1 MDLRMIM
8 TLIIGGGILAAMLL
22 LISVIFC
29 LYIKVS
35 KTINSAKISQSR
47 MFPATFIST
56 NSPCHPSPYQAI
68 QCCDKYSAYGGIPGP
83 CLCDYPD
90 KSPTEQNRGLPGVP
104 ARHEQ
109 CFLAS
114 WALNSTK
121 AEGRSSC
128 KANLGGSN
136 VGESHKALI
145 LQLSDNENC
154 IWTIQRPENK
164 NIRIIFSHVRLDPE
178 GTCENESIKVFDGNS
193 TADPLL
199 GQVCSKKDF
208 VPVFESSS
216 NSLTVQIVT
225 DAAAIPRTVF
235 IFYYFFD
242 SGTAIPDCGGYL
254 DALEGS
260 FTSPNY
266 PKPHP
271 ELAYCVWH
279 IQVEKGYRIKLS
291 FKEIFLEVDDD
302 CRFDFVAVYDGPS
315 TNSGLIEQVCGR
327 RTPTFESSSDS
338 LTVVLSTDYA
348 NSYRGFSASY
358 TSVYTENINT
368 TSLIC
373 TSDKM
378 RVIISKSYLESFNY
392 NEDNLQL
399 NDPTCRPEVSNV
411 IEFSVPLDGCG
422 TVKKA
427 EDHSITYTNIITFVA
442 SPTSAVIT
450 RQKHLQIIV
459 KCEMEYNSTVEV
471 MYITEDDIIQYQNA
485 LGKYN
490 ISMSLF
496 ESNSFENPILDS
508 PYYVDLNQ
516 TLFVQVGLRAS
527 DPNLVVF
534 LDTCRASPTSDFA
547 SPNYDLIK
555 SGCSRDETCEVYPL
569 FGHYGRFQFNA
580 FKFLRSLSSVYLQC
594 KVLICDGDDAHSRC
608 HQGCVSRKKRDVS
621 PYKWKTDSVIGPI
634 RVKRDR
640 SGSGNSGLLHQ
651 APAEETAHQ
660 PFSGLHLFSFVVL
673 ALNVVVVATITLRRL
688 VNQRMDY
695 KYQKL
700 LQQQY

>member
-1 MDLRMIM
+1 MELLRS
-8 TLIIGGGILAAMLL
+8 LIILFL
-22 LISVIFC
+22 
-29 LYIKVS
+29 
-35 KTINSAKISQSR
+35 
-47 MFPATFIST
+47 FIS
-56 NSPCHPSPYQAI
+56 S
-68 QCCDKYSAYGGIPGP
+68 
-83 CLCDYPD
+83 CLA
-90 KSPTEQNRGLPGVP
+90 EM
-104 ARHEQ
+104 
-109 CFLAS
+109 
-114 WALNSTK
+114 NSTE

-128 KANLGGSN
+128 KASLGGN
-136 VGESHKALI
+136 NLGESHKSLV
-145 LQLSDNENC
+145 LQLGANENC
-154 IWTIQRPENK
+154 VWTIQKPENK
-164 NIRIIFSHVRLDPE
+164 NLRIIFPHIQLDPE
-178 GTCENESIKVFDGNS
+178 GTCDNENIKVFDGNS
-193 TADPLL
+193 TTGPLL

-216 NSLTVQIVT
+216 SSLTVQIVT
-225 DAAAIPRTVF
+225 DRSTPQRTVF

-242 SGTAIPDCGGYL
+242 SGTVIPDCGGYL
-254 DALEGS
+254 DTLKGS

-291 FKEIFLEVDDD
+291 FKEIFLEVDDK
-302 CRFDFVAVYDGPS
+302 CRFDFVAIYDGSS
-315 TNSGLIEQVCGR
+315 TNAGLIGQVCGR
-327 RTPTFESSSDS
+327 GTPTFESSSDS

-373 TSDKM
+373 ASDKM

-411 IEFSVPLDGCG
+411 VEFSIPLDGCG
-422 TVKKA
+422 TVKKV
-427 EDHSITYTNIITFVA
+427 EDHSITYTNIITFIV

-471 MYITEDDIIQYQNA
+471 MYITEDDVIQYQNA

-490 ISMSLF
+490 MSMVLF
-496 ESNSFENPILDS
+496 ESDSFENPILNS
-508 PYYVDLNQ
+508 PYYVDMNQ
-516 TLFVQVGLRAS
+516 TLFVQVGLSAS

-594 KVLICDGDDAHSRC
+594 KVLICDSNDSHSRC
-608 HQGCVSRKKRDVS
+608 HQGCVSRKKRDIS
-621 PYKWKTDSVIGPI
+621 SYKWKTDSVIGPI

-640 SGSGNSGLLHQ
+640 SGNSGLLHQ
-651 APAEETAHQ
+651 THADIPQQ
-660 PFSGLHLFSFVVL
+660 PFNALHLFSFVVL
-673 ALNVVVVATITLRRL
+673 ALNVVIVATITLRHF
-688 VNQRMDY
+688 VNQRQDY
-695 KYQKL
+695 KYEKL
-700 LQQQY
+700 QRY